1 MQKVENWRFKI
12 TFTFMKTYIVLALF
26 TVITGLS
33 SCAPGQAIQI
43 PKSVTDAVYGNM
55 PVTDAEVA
63 SGLKEALSI
72 GISKGAT
79 AAAQPDGYYKNSLIR
94 IPFPPEVQKVETT
107 LRSVGMGSLV
117 DNFVLSL
124 NRAAEDAAQS
134 AKPIFLGAIR
144 KLTIKDVWG
153 ILSGGKDAATQYLK
167 RTTSEE
173 LKVAFTPKIQAA
185 LDKTKATRY
194 YSDVMGAYNNIPLVQ
209 KVNPDLT
216 GYATQRAIDG
226 LFLLVAQ
233 EEANIR
239 ENPIARTTDLLR
251 RVFAKQ

>member
-1 MQKVENWRFKI
+1 
-12 TFTFMKTYIVLALF
+12 MKTYLILALF
-26 TVITGLS
+26 TATAGLS

-43 PKSVTDAVYGNM
+43 PKSVTDAVNANR
-55 PVTDAEVA
+55 PLTETEVA

-79 AAAQPDGYYKNSLIR
+79 TASQPNGYYQNTQIR
-94 IPFPPEVQKVETT
+94 IPFPPEVKKVEST
-107 LRSVGMGSLV
+107 LRAIGMGSQV

-153 ILSGGKDAATQYLK
+153 ILTGGKDAATQYLK

-173 LKVAFTPKIQAA
+173 LKVAFTPKIQAS
-185 LDKTKATRY
+185 LDKVNATKY

-216 GYATQRAIDG
+216 GYATQKAIDG

-251 RVFAKQ
+251 RVFSKQ

>member
-1 MQKVENWRFKI
+1 
-12 TFTFMKTYIVLALF
+12 MKTYIVLALI
-26 TVITGLS
+26 TVSFGFG

-43 PKSVTDAVYGNM
+43 PQSVTDAVNANR
-55 PVTDAEVA
+55 PLTDAEVA
-63 SGLKEALSI
+63 GGLKEALSI
-72 GISKGAT
+72 GITKGAA
-79 AAAQPDGYYKNSLIR
+79 AAAQPDGYNKNSLIR
-94 IPFPPEVQKVETT
+94 IPFPQDVQKVETT
-107 LRSVGMGSLV
+107 LRTMGMGSLV

-124 NRAAEDAAQS
+124 NRAAEDAAQE
-134 AKPIFLGAIR
+134 ARPIFLGAIR

-153 ILSGGKDAATQYLK
+153 ILTGGRDAATQYLK

-173 LKVAFTPKIQAA
+173 LKVAFTPKIQAS
-185 LDKTKATRY
+185 LDKVNATKY
-194 YSDVMGAYNNIPLVQ
+194 YSDVIGAYNRIPLVQ

-216 GYATQRAIDG
+216 GYATQKAIDG

-239 ENPIARTTDLLR
+239 QNPVARTTDLLR

>member
-1 MQKVENWRFKI
+1 
-12 TFTFMKTYIVLALF
+12 MKTYIVLALI
-26 TVITGLS
+26 TVSFGFG

-43 PKSVTDAVYGNM
+43 PQSVTDAVNANR
-55 PVTDAEVA
+55 PLTEAEVA
-63 SGLKEALSI
+63 GGLKEALSI
-72 GISKGAT
+72 GITKGAT
-79 AAAQPDGYYKNSLIR
+79 AAAQPDGYNKNSLIR
-94 IPFPPEVQKVETT
+94 IPFPQDVQKVETT
-107 LRSVGMGSLV
+107 LRTMGMGSLV

-124 NRAAEDAAQS
+124 NRAAEDAAQE
-134 AKPIFLGAIR
+134 ARPIFLGAIR

-153 ILSGGKDAATQYLK
+153 ILTGGKDAATQYLK

-173 LKVAFTPKIQAA
+173 LKVAFTPKIQAS
-185 LDKTKATRY
+185 LDKVNATKY
-194 YSDVMGAYNNIPLVQ
+194 YSDVIGAYNRIPLVQ

-216 GYATQRAIDG
+216 GYATQKAIDG

-239 ENPIARTTDLLR
+239 QNPVARTTDLLR